1 MTGVTALMLG
11 GPAIASSLKYSS
23 QRATRSIENFT
34 SSACISLPVWNLTPR
49 RKLKVQ
55 TILSS
60 VL

>member
-1 MTGVTALMLG
+1 MTGTTDLMLG
-11 GPAIASSLKYSS
+11 GDPVASGSMYSS

-34 SSACISLPVWNLTPR
+34 SSACISLPVWNLMPR
-49 RKLKVQ
+49 RRLNVQ